1 MALAQENF
9 LLTNI
14 LTIIKAELLKK
25 VCISLFKSNLIMSVY
40 KINYDY
46 TLNENGSNNI
56 KIIAIT
62 RAI

>member
-1 MALAQENF
+1 MESAQENF

-40 KINYDY
+40 KINYAY

>member
-40 KINYDY
+40 KINYAY